1 MIFKRSTPETDELT
15 LTLGEKSYTFSTP
28 SEFEFALA
36 GRTCVPVTKIAS
48 LVDVPDTD
56 LLNEA
61 EAIKQAERRFSE
73 ALSGVL
79 ANIAD
84 INQFL
89 KEIDLSLISQDNE
102 WRAIISALMPV
113 PASFEHYKKI
123 ALVKYMQYLVSRQE
137 IIKVL
142 HEHRQKQ
149 KESAASGGDGHSE
162 AESKLKETAIF
173 DVTTFTAPAEDATE
187 YGRLPKG
194 ETLEISVEPDEPFTL
209 LVAKHKCK
217 ILRRDRL
224 LFVDDKGQETTLR
237 TGKNIIG
244 RDAGADVVMD
254 ANLRD
259 VSRKH
264 LIVESD
270 GTSVVLLTDI
280 SSHGSW
286 VHPKY
291 LDNTGI

>member
-1 MIFKRSTPETDELT
+1 MIFRRSTPETDELT
-15 LTLGEKSYTFSTP
+15 LTVGEKSHTFSTP

-36 GRTCVPVTKIAS
+36 GRTCVPVNKIAA
-48 LVDVPDTD
+48 LVDVPNTD

-61 EAIKQAERRFSE
+61 AAIKQTERGFSE
-73 ALSGVL
+73 ALSSVL

-84 INQFL
+84 INEFL
-89 KEIDLSLISQDNE
+89 KEIDLSSISQDNE
-102 WRAIISALMPV
+102 WRAIISALMTV

-137 IIKVL
+137 IIKIL
-142 HEHRQKQ
+142 HEHRRRQKGG
-149 KESAASGGDGHSE
+149 AASAGDGQSE
-162 AESKLKETAIF
+162 AESKLKETVIF
-173 DVTTFTAPAEDATE
+173 DVTAFATPTEDATE

-194 ETLEISVEPDEPFTL
+194 ETLEISVEPDDPFTL
-209 LVAKHKCK
+209 LVAKHKCQ
-217 ILRRDRL
+217 IVRRDRL

-244 RDAGADVVMD
+244 RDAGADVVMG

-280 SSHGSW
+280 SSHGTW

>member
-15 LTLGEKSYTFSTP
+15 LTVGEKSYTFSTP

-36 GRTCVPVTKIAS
+36 GRTCVPVSKIAA
-48 LVDVPDTD
+48 LVDVADTD

-73 ALSGVL
+73 ALSGLL

-123 ALVKYMQYLVSRQE
+123 ALVKYMQYLVSRQGT
-137 IIKVL
+137 IKVL

-149 KESAASGGDGHSE
+149 KNSAASGGNSHSE

-173 DVTTFTAPAEDATE
+173 DVKTFATLAEDATE

-194 ETLEISVEPDEPFTL
+194 ETLEISVGPDDPFTL
-209 LVAKHKCK
+209 LVAKHKCQ
-217 ILRRDRL
+217 ILHRDRL
-224 LFVDDKGQETTLR
+224 LFVDNKGQETTLR

-244 RDAGADVVMD
+244 RDLGADVVMD
-254 ANLRD
+254 AQLRD

-264 LIVESD
+264 LIIESD
-270 GTSVVLLTDI
+270 GTSVVLVTDI
-280 SSHGSW
+280 SSHGTW
-286 VHPKY
+286 VNPKY

>member
-15 LTLGEKSYTFSTP
+15 ITLGEKSYTFSTP

-36 GRTCVPVTKIAS
+36 GRTCVPVSKIAS

-61 EAIKQAERRFSE
+61 AAIKQAERRFSE

-79 ANIAD
+79 ANIED
-84 INQFL
+84 INQFM

-102 WRAIISALMPV
+102 WRAIISALMAV
-113 PASFEHYKKI
+113 PASFEQYKKV

-149 KESAASGGDGHSE
+149 KEGAAPGGDGQSE

-173 DVTTFTAPAEDATE
+173 DVTTFQTPAEDATE

-194 ETLEISVEPDEPFTL
+194 ETLEISVEPDETFTL
-209 LVAKHKCK
+209 LVAKHKCQ

-224 LFVDDKGQETTLR
+224 LFVDDRGQETTLR

>member
-1 MIFKRSTPETDELT
+1 MIFKRSTPETPELT
-15 LTLGEKSYTFSTP
+15 LTVGEESYIFSTP
-28 SEFEFALA
+28 SEFEFALT
-36 GRTCVPVTKIAS
+36 GRTCVPVNKVAA

-61 EAIKQAERRFSE
+61 AAIKQAEQRFSE
-73 ALSGVL
+73 ALSGLL
-79 ANIAD
+79 ANIED

-89 KEIDLSLISQDNE
+89 KEIDLALISQDND

-142 HEHRQKQ
+142 HEQRKKQ
-149 KESAASGGDGHSE
+149 VDVDASGGDGHSE

-173 DVTTFTAPAEDATE
+173 FSSTFVTRAEDATE

-194 ETLEISVEPDEPFTL
+194 ETLEISVEPDDPVTL
-209 LVAKHKCK
+209 LVAKHKCQ
-217 ILRRDRL
+217 ILHRDRL
-224 LFVDDKGQETTLR
+224 LFVDNKGQETTLR

-244 RDAGADVVMD
+244 RDVGADVVMD
-254 ANLRD
+254 AKLRD

-264 LIVESD
+264 LIIESD

-280 SSHGSW
+280 SSHGTW

>member
-1 MIFKRSTPETDELT
+1 MIFKRSTPEIDELT
-15 LTLGEKSYTFSTP
+15 LTVGEKSYTFSTP

-36 GRTCVPVTKIAS
+36 GRTCVPVSKIAA
-48 LVDVPDTD
+48 LVDVADTD

-61 EAIKQAERRFSE
+61 AAIKKAEQRLSE
-73 ALSGVL
+73 ALSGLL

-137 IIKVL
+137 TIKVL
-142 HEHRQKQ
+142 HEQRKKHMNG
-149 KESAASGGDGHSE
+149 AASGGGGHTE
-162 AESKLKETAIF
+162 AEAKLKETAIF
-173 DVTTFTAPAEDATE
+173 DFTTFATVAEDATE

-194 ETLEISVEPDEPFTL
+194 ETLEISVEPDDPFTL
-209 LVAKHKCK
+209 LVAKHKCQ
-217 ILRRDRL
+217 ILHRDRL
-224 LFVDDKGQETTLR
+224 LFVDNKGQETTLR

-244 RDAGADVVMD
+244 RDLGADVVMD
-254 ANLRD
+254 AQLRD

-264 LIVESD
+264 LIIESD
-270 GTSVVLLTDI
+270 GTSLVLVTDI
-280 SSHGSW
+280 SSHGTW
-286 VHPKY
+286 VNPKY